1 MKRQRTGPSDRPEAI
16 VVGAGIAGA
25 MTALALLRKGCST
38 TLIDRWE
45 PGHVRAS
52 SSDVTR
58 ILRMIHGR
66 DELYTEWVREARLRW
81 LELQEEMN
89 CTLFVQC
96 GALILAGRKHT
107 AWEDET
113 LVTFEKLGVP
123 HFRLGSGELEK
134 RFPQFCCHGIEYGIL
149 ETESGLLMAKRG
161 LVQTVGLFQ
170 REGGR
175 LVRGRVE
182 TDTDEQL
189 FFDGKPLEADIVV
202 VAAGPWLG
210 GLFPRSIKPI
220 VKVVRQDIVYTSTPD
235 SETGFDASRMPCWVD
250 HGYGGYGTPSVEGS
264 GVKAAIAWAETV
276 IDLDDD
282 ERVVDDSAFHRTRQY
297 VRHRFPGLVGQRVVD
312 QKACQITTTPDTH
325 FILDFHPWHGNVLVV
340 GGCSGHLFKHGPVVG
355 EFAAGVAMREW
366 GTPKRFKIGKRSEL
380 SVADSPSGR

>member
-1 MKRQRTGPSDRPEAI
+1 
-16 VVGAGIAGA
+16 
-25 MTALALLRKGCST
+25 MTALSLLRKGCST

-96 GALILAGRKHT
+96 GALILAGRNHT
-107 AWEDET
+107 DWEDET
-113 LVTFEKLGVP
+113 LVTFEKMGVP
-123 HFRLGSGELEK
+123 HFRLDSGELER
-134 RFPQFCCHGIEYGIL
+134 RFPQFRCHDVEYGIL
-149 ETESGLLMAKRG
+149 EPESGLLMAKRG

-170 REGGR
+170 KEGGR

-182 TDTDEQL
+182 TDAEEQL
-189 FFDGKPLEADIVV
+189 FLDGKPLEADIVV

-210 GLFPRSIKPI
+210 RLFPRSIKP
-220 VKVVRQDIVYTSTPD
+220 VAKVVRQDIVYTSTPD
-235 SETGFDASRMPCWVD
+235 GETGFDASRMPCWVD
-250 HGYGGYGTPSVEGS
+250 HGYGAYGTPSVEGS

-282 ERVVDDSAFHRTRQY
+282 ERVVDDAAFHRTRQY

-312 QKACQITTTPDTH
+312 QKACQITMTPDTH
-325 FILDFHPWHGNVLVV
+325 FILDFHPWHGDVLVV
-340 GGCSGHLFKHGPVVG
+340 GGCSGHLYKHGPVVG
-355 EFAAGVAMREW
+355 DFAAGVAMREW
-366 GTPKRFKIGKRSEL
+366 GTPERFKVGKRSEL
-380 SVADSPSGR
+380 SIADSPSGR